1 MSTIDLD
8 NALLQGDSLA
18 VEIAAKLGPAALP
31 VLRRYVQHENYRTR
45 QLAMRCAGGVGTDA
59 AAEILA
65 AGLVD
70 ENFNVQ
76 NAAANEL
83 ARKAYPSAAQTILDR
98 LVAGAEE
105 LVREKLALAAGYLSD
120 KRTAEVLKS
129 VETEGGVLAS
139 NARMALARLGDVD
152 AQQSLIA
159 ELNDPLPSKRYEG
172 LEKLIYVDD
181 RGYAPH
187 VKRLLQDKA
196 EAVRI
201 GIVEIP
207 RYRRVCDQA
216 VDTLVALLRPNVS
229 FKVSVE
235 ITYGDEALAEASKI
249 PV

>member
-1 MSTIDLD
+1 
-8 NALLQGDSLA
+8 
-18 VEIAAKLGPAALP
+18 
-31 VLRRYVQHENYRTR
+31 
-45 QLAMRCAGGVGTDA
+45 MRCAGRVGTDA
-59 AAEILA
+59 AGDILA
-65 AGLVD
+65 AGLMD

-98 LVAGAEE
+98 LVAGADD

-120 KRTAEVLKS
+120 NRTAEVLKS

-139 NARMALARLGDVD
+139 NARMALARLGDID
-152 AQQSLIA
+152 ARQSLMA

-216 VDTLVALLRPNVS
+216 VDTLVALLRPSVS

-235 ITYGDEALAEASKI
+235 IIYGDEALAEASKI
-249 PV
+249 PA